1 MAKSKKDKKKSA
13 EQPKGADVENTI
25 DIDEEGLAAAPVAKR
40 NDKKGRKKK
49 GQEYS
54 DDELPME
61 VETPQNDKGRGKDL
75 NPNDDKADAEA
86 DDASQNQNP
95 GKKGAKSK
103 GKKTKQKWDEE
114 EPESEAQPKTQSKK
128 KGKTHG
134 EILDEDD
141 LADLIK
147 EMDLEDE
154 KAAASKKSKGRSK
167 KNKKKKEIDDYDD
180 DLEEIKKEMG
190 IATDTASVEEKPTR
204 EVNDENI
211 ETETTEKVKETTKT
225 DNDEGVVIKSAAQ
238 KKAEKKERERLK
250 KLADKEKQQKQK
262 PKGKVTESKAS
273 ESNEKAEVSADATT
287 EQPTHGKPETGK
299 KEEQPPAEKASSGSE
314 DESDGEGKKKKKRK
328 KKKKGE
334 KDDASKT
341 KKPTKAKIK
350 LMQEALEQRRLQ
362 EESMKAAEEERIRK
376 EEEAERLRL
385 EKKRLEEEKRERK
398 KQKEKERKERL
409 KKEGKLLT
417 KAQKQE
423 KARIEA
429 RLESMRQQGFS
440 VPDTGLEADEEKP
453 KKRVVYG
460 KKKKSNQN
468 NAQSAQEQTDASVK
482 ESASVMKERQESV
495 AIEGIKEEIAQDDN
509 ATAES
514 WDKLDFEKV
523 DDKDDTEAKVDEA
536 IPQEAGKAPDV
547 QSPVAESESEEESD
561 EEESSSESSSSDS
574 DNDTTTAEGRRERAL
589 NRIQERRRK
598 NEENRDPNKLRA
610 PVICVL
616 GHVDTGKTKILDK
629 IRRTHVQDGEAGGIT
644 QQIGA
649 TKVPVEAIREQTK
662 NIKEFATFDLKLPG
676 LLIIDTPG
684 HESFS
689 INEQFSTFSNLRNRG
704 SSLCDIA
711 ILVIDLMHGLEP
723 QTIESINLLKKRK
736 TPFIVA
742 LNKVDRLF
750 EWKKAPHTSVADAL
764 KKQKRNVKLEFDDR
778 CRIAITA
785 LAEQGLNAAL
795 FHENQDPRKF
805 VSLVPTSAIT
815 GDGMGDLIALIV
827 KLSQT
832 MLTTRLSYSNEI
844 ECSVMEV
851 KALPGLGTTV
861 DVVLT
866 NGKLREGDTLVFS
879 SFDGPVV
886 TQARALLTT
895 PPLKEIRVK
904 SQYIQ
909 HSEIEAAEGIKIIG
923 KDLDKILAGTS
934 VLVAKKPDEVD
945 ILKEEVSARLAESLN
960 SIKLSD
966 RGVYVQASTL
976 GSLEAL
982 IEFLKTSKIPYS
994 GINVGPVHKKDVMK
1008 ASVMLEHDAQYAVI
1022 LAFDVKIEQDAT
1034 DMAKKLGVRIFSAD
1048 IIYHLFD
1055 KFMAFREEAIK
1066 KLKEQHK
1073 HLAIF
1078 PAKLRIAPQYIF
1090 NTRDPIVVGVR
1101 IEDGTIRSGT
1111 PLTALTKEHV
1121 DIGVVTSVEMNHKQI
1136 ECGEKGQE
1144 VCIKIENIGGDAPK
1158 LYGRHFDATNLLV
1171 SKISRDSIDVLKNYF
1186 RDEMQ
1191 KGDWLLV
1198 KELKKH
1204 FNII

>member
-154 KAAASKKSKGRSK
+154 KVAASKKSKGRSK

-190 IATDTASVEEKPTR
+190 MATDTASVEEKPTR

-574 DNDTTTAEGRRERAL
+574 DDDATTAEGRRERAL

-684 HESFS
+684 HESFRYRIFLPDTCIVDWSRLLCLLSQS

-904 SQYIQ
+904 
-909 HSEIEAAEGIKIIG
+909 
-923 KDLDKILAGTS
+923 
-934 VLVAKKPDEVD
+934 
-945 ILKEEVSARLAESLN
+945 
-960 SIKLSD
+960 
-966 RGVYVQASTL
+966 
-976 GSLEAL
+976 
-982 IEFLKTSKIPYS
+982 
-994 GINVGPVHKKDVMK
+994 
-1008 ASVMLEHDAQYAVI
+1008 
-1022 LAFDVKIEQDAT
+1022 
-1034 DMAKKLGVRIFSAD
+1034 
-1048 IIYHLFD
+1048 
-1055 KFMAFREEAIK
+1055 EAIK